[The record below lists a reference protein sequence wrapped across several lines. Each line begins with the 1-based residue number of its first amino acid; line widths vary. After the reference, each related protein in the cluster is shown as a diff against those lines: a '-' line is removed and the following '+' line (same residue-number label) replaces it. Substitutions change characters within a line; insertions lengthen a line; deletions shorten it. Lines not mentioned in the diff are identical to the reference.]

1 MKEESPGFHYP
12 ASRERVRDA
21 AGGHDAFDRFVVD
34 SGRRPSKELQ
44 VERTDQA
51 PPSVASRLGTSAAL
65 VRRAVRAVDGRT
77 VALETSYYPG
87 DLASGTELE
96 GPDDIAVGTIHVLAA
111 NGHPQT
117 GYRDEVAAHAASADD
132 AAALGVEAGT
142 PAVRTL
148 RTAWSHR
155 RVLRVTD
162 TVTPVGSGM
171 VLCFET
177 GAPAPEATGE

>member
-1 MKEESPGFHYP
+1 MNEESPSFHYP

-21 AGGHDAFDRFVVD
+21 AGDHDAFDQFVVD

-77 VALETSYYPG
+77 VALETSYYPL
-87 DLASGTELE
+87 DLAAGTELE
-96 GPDDIAVGTIHVLAA
+96 GPEDIAAGTISVLAA
-111 NGHPQT
+111 SGHAQT
-117 GYRDEVAAHAASADD
+117 GYRDEVAAHAASAGE
-132 AAALGVEAGT
+132 AAELGVASDT
-142 PAVRTL
+142 PSLRTL
-148 RTAWSHR
+148 RTVWSDE
-155 RVLRVTD
+155 RVLRVTE
-162 TVTPVGSGM
+162 TVTPMGADM

-177 GAPAPEATGE
+177 GAPAPAAGS